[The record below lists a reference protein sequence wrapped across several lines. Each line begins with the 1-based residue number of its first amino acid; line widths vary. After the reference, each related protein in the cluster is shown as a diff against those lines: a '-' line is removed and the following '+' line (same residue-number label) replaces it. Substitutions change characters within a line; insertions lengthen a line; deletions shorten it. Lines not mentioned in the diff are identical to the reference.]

1 MDYQLVN
8 GKSRLSRRHP
18 TESHLGRTDLQEPI
32 VLYTLSISGL
42 GVPDVSMRT
51 CRRIETRVG
60 PVYREGGFYF
70 EDNGQNKL
78 CQLKQVK
85 NE

>member
-1 MDYQLVN
+1 
-8 GKSRLSRRHP
+8 
-18 TESHLGRTDLQEPI
+18 
-32 VLYTLSISGL
+32 LSISGL

-70 EDNGQNKL
+70 EDIGQNKM